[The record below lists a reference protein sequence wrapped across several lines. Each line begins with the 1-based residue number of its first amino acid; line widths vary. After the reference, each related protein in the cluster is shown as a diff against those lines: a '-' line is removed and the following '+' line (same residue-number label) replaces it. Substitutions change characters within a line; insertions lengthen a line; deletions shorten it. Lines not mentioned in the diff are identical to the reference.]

1 MRKKF
6 TMLLAALFLTLGTAW
21 AQTQTAEVQGSTT
34 VEKPEHQYVM
44 KSGNDYWMAANTAP
58 TKHKL
63 GRFAFFEVTET
74 SNDANDY
81 KIYSIDLQKWV
92 SYNKAGS
99 YSNGME
105 FAKLVDSQENAQ
117 PWSVEKKTVGGIGY
131 YQITPYNNNGVAAKY
146 MNWFGGIDASYYSY
160 DDTKTVG
167 LWQSGAGDDAGSR
180 WTLAEC
186 SDLGSIADGGDIATT
201 WTPSSWWTTNDAK
214 GSNVLEAVKAVETT
228 QYSTGNSK
236 VMMRYMHMQVP
247 AGRLDV
253 TLSYQTGNNRLDI
266 VGVDLLNANGEVV
279 VSDYHFGYTGNA
291 KSLNTYTLPV
301 ETAGSYSLRYWVT
314 FKSQPNNSDG
324 NIAIAHTSVAELKEA
339 AKAELDKL
347 AKLSIVTVGD
357 AKTQVD
363 AVEANPNASINAI
376 LVDVKKSV
384 DGKSLQFDNATGE
397 SDVRHNLSV
406 TANISGNRAYGTAS
420 EADDIIWTI
429 KSQADGTFKLYSFV
443 ANKYLGAPG
452 SNDNSAVLTDETGA
466 ACYNFIVTDNNKV
479 ALTSGT
485 KMLHQRN
492 AWSPN
497 YDLIS
502 WWDLNDAASLWNIT
516 EKEIK
521 VTREQYDLADAAKN
535 ALPYAIQQ
543 AYGLVKDAS
552 KYSSN
557 AQETD
562 PNEKSSYANL
572 LDNTYSSYFHSAWS
586 YGVDGNHYL
595 QAEVSEEVKD
605 FCFYFKKRHNTNN
618 SRPTEIEILGSTD
631 GKAFTSIATINSG
644 LPTNENEIDY
654 FSPEIK
660 ATENVKYLRF
670 VVKNT
675 NTPESVEAKGNPFFH
690 FSEFYIFPAVS
701 DVFSLFESY
710 YSFGS
715 ISITDD
721 GIVEA
726 ANGLINAENT
736 LALSNI
742 KKEIQAI
749 LNANKDNHEEV
760 PALGKYS
767 TAGYNALEAAYED
780 LNATQESLENAI
792 AAFEASLNRPVY
804 FITSAWDGGYPAGSA
819 IYYDGMNWLWKK
831 ANKFD
836 RQMWMTIPGYTNGDV
851 PSVDA
856 YDKDGTHYG
865 FYDYFTGTKMRNLD
879 VQIVA
884 VPSWADAYNLQYSET
899 ANNAAMH
906 AQSDKKL
913 VGWNPATISSNQAS
927 AWKIE
932 YLGSS
937 YSLGK
942 LSKEKLAALANL
954 QAAFDSKSYL
964 FNATYG
970 DGLGQYK
977 DNGNAESIYNTLMEV
992 ATFLDSKFS
1001 LFADE
1006 GCTIEEINEMTA
1018 SLNEI
1023 EVSINMPEDGKYYRI
1038 YGANNVIPSG
1048 YYITCHTNNDGG
1060 RIALT
1065 AEANAS
1071 TIYYYKD
1078 GKLQAYLNGKYIAT
1092 SSSHYV
1098 FDNKDHAASDI
1109 TFAASPRVAGAF
1121 TIKSAG
1127 VFLHYKPYYDA
1138 VELDRCSVD
1147 EAVGHDWYI
1156 QEVTMEEINKDI
1168 VTDLNQV
1175 SDQARYKIYGQRGF
1189 MYVDAAEGIVK
1200 STYVNA
1206 NKNVAYSPVNEY
1218 HNFAIVKIGGKS
1230 YLYSVGAKKFVVKS
1244 GDTVALLDY
1253 PDQEITIEPA
1263 ADQNTDYD
1271 WLIKM
1276 GGTNLLNI
1284 TDAHNSGIYTNYNT
1298 EDPGNRWALRKVGKF
1313 DPDYASNVKKVVVK
1327 YNVEGQTFT
1336 KTHGLVANSEIHFSY
1351 AFATVASCKVG
1362 EEAQTITDG
1371 ACSVIVQDNMTIDV
1385 EIDEDLPF
1393 EVARE
1398 ANNIPASAWLYLQ
1411 MNSNNKKYIEYLS
1424 ENEKIEWADASVERA
1439 GVDTHTWALV
1449 GNVVEGFKLVN
1460 YAATTSKALKSTGS
1474 GNPAMDSYANGTAF
1488 VLANTTQSVDGGF
1501 CLQYPGG
1508 QYLNAGATL
1517 QHWGEAD
1524 AGSTLVSSKSPAKL
1538 LDELNTLLTYAAT
1551 VVTIENDK
1559 TAALQTAIEDAQN
1572 SAATD
1577 YATVEGQI
1585 TALNTAIDN
1594 VIKAEVGAGLF
1605 RLKNSASGLYMT
1617 IVTPE
1622 AAAGIQIKAKGS
1634 DATKQAFY
1642 IESTAEAGVYNIKS
1656 TENYFMASSGAWNY
1670 GAYKTANE
1678 EGRAHNVEY
1687 LGEGKYALKTL
1698 KGYAGPNK
1706 GETAENSPLYS
1717 NHTADNNGRE
1727 WELEA
1732 LVKSNI
1738 TYIYKWN
1745 DQTIE
1750 SEVHENVYEGLAA
1763 PATAVTLPFGFSYD
1777 NAALPTT
1784 KGAGN
1789 QEVVIACTLSLP
1801 FQYAATYE
1809 AVETNEYWYYLKFD
1823 SNNNYYLHHADGQNY
1838 IALDSKA
1845 VDKTNKDVYS
1855 WGFVGDPING
1865 FKIVNRAAGSTKI
1878 LSSSTTMAGETGAET
1893 WPIMTVAEGLAEGNN
1908 TLWIPTASAH
1918 ADGGFFLAQKDHP
1931 THRMN
1936 NRGSKLAYWTG
1947 GAGAG
1952 STFVAVARP
1961 FGPVAELEALLVE
1974 AEKLKTEV
1982 DGNIGAIIGKY
1993 SQETAEALTTAVE
2006 TAQKKVDDETAI
2018 TADVEAL
2025 QNAIDAT
2032 KIILPTPGTYYQFHS
2047 AYTKFTER
2055 RALFSNG
2062 NTARWKILN
2071 NADKSFYWLAE
2082 KTAEGNI
2089 VLKNAADSKYLI
2101 GKANNYTDWTVAST
2115 SEGAE
2120 MTVKISGGEGEA
2132 MEYAIILAGRHMHA
2146 ANSGNGVATES
2157 NIVSWETN
2165 ETGSCSSWYIVEAEL
2180 PSFFTVTYKFNYQG
2194 DTKYTQTEQVG
2205 VGGTYPEMNVFLPYE
2220 VTSDFKLPTGT
2231 VQASSVHEFELT
2243 VNKTLPFETGK
2254 WYYAQMHADY
2264 TAYVGDDEGLTWWNN
2279 TYVATEHTDNYLWK
2293 FVGDL
2298 WSGYKMVNK
2307 ATGRAIH
2314 STGNGDASLSSEG
2327 TAFIASNS
2335 DKGGDWF
2342 CLKYPDNAY
2351 YLNAN
2356 AGEGHHKIEHWDD
2369 NDAGSSI
2376 LLTEYK
2382 TYTLDITEDNVYST
2396 YYSDVNLLIPA
2407 GVEVYIATELA
2418 SNYVALEQVKGV
2430 LPAHTGVL
2438 LKNAGAHN
2446 FVTSAA
2452 EPATVTT
2459 EGTDISENHFK
2470 GTTTKTLIDA
2480 EDNTTYYVLANPK
2493 DKVTGEYKGV
2503 GLYKASL
2510 NYKDGTKIQEE
2521 GVVGNQFYNNA
2532 NKVYL
2537 PVVNDDADDE
2547 TAAEALVMRF
2557 GRGQGTTEIE
2567 LPTANGQ
2574 QPTAV
2579 YDLQGRRVLNPTK
2592 GMYIVNGKKV
2602 VIR

>member
-21 AQTQTAEVQGSTT
+21 AQTAEVQGSTT

-44 KSGNDYWMAANTAP
+44 KSGHDYWMAANTAP

-92 SYNKAGS
+92 SYEKAGS

-117 PWSVEKKTVGGIGY
+117 PWSVEKKTVGGVGY

-186 SDLGSIADGGDIATT
+186 LDFGSISDGGDIATT
-201 WTPSSWWTTNDAK
+201 WAPSSWWKTNDAK
-214 GSNVLEAVKAVETT
+214 GSNVLEAVMAVETT
-228 QYSTGNSK
+228 QYSTGNSN

-314 FKSQPNNSDG
+314 FKSQPNNSNG

-363 AVEANPNASINAI
+363 AVDANANPNAAINAI

-384 DGKSLQFDNATGE
+384 DGKNVRFTTYGRNKDG
-397 SDVRHNLSV
+397 SDITAASNGTFFTTLSGD
-406 TANISGNRAYGTAS
+406 AG
-420 EADDIIWTI
+420 IWTL
-429 KSQADGTFKLYSFV
+429 KSNDDGTFKMYNFLS
-443 ANKYLGAPG
+443 NLYLGVTAGNG
-452 SNDNSAVLTDETGA
+452 SHLATCSDFAAAGSYTFNPISENRTNLQNNGNSLHADGWGKIVQWNPDHET
-466 ACYNFIVTDNNKV
+466 
-479 ALTSGT
+479 SE
-485 KMLHQRN
+485 
-492 AWSPN
+492 
-497 YDLIS
+497 
-502 WWDLNDAASLWNIT
+502 ASIWTVVSCDPIA
-516 EKEIK
+516 I
-521 VTREQYDLADAAKN
+521 TREQYDAAVAAKA

-557 AQETD
+557 APETD
-562 PNEKSSYANL
+562 PNEKSSCANL
-572 LDNTYSSYFHSAWS
+572 LDNTYSTYFHSAWS
-586 YGVDGNHYL
+586 YGVDGSHYL

-605 FCFYFKKRHNTNN
+605 FCFYFKKRHSTNN
-618 SRPTEIEILGSTD
+618 NRPTEIEILGSAD
-631 GKAFTSIATINSG
+631 GTEFTKITTINSG

-675 NTPESVEAKGNPFFH
+675 NTPGSVEAKGNPFFH

-710 YSFGS
+710 YSFGA
-715 ISITDD
+715 ISITDN

-726 ANGLINAENT
+726 ANGLINAKNT

-767 TAGYNALEAAYED
+767 TAGYDALEAAYED

-819 IYYDGMNWLWKK
+819 IYYDGTEWMWKK

-836 RQMWMTIPGYTNGDV
+836 CQMWMTIPGYTNGDV

-899 ANNAAMH
+899 VNNAAMH

-942 LSKEKLAALANL
+942 LSKEKLEALANL

-992 ATFLDSKFS
+992 AQFLSSKLN

-1006 GCTIEEINEMTA
+1006 GCTIGNINALTDA
-1018 SLNEI
+1018 LNAI

-1092 SSSHYV
+1092 SSNHYV

-1147 EAVGHDWYI
+1147 EAVGHDWYL

-1189 MYVDAAEGIVK
+1189 MYVDAANGIVK

-1313 DPDYASNVKKVVVK
+1313 DPDYASNVKKVVVN

-1362 EEAQTITDG
+1362 EEAQTITNG
-1371 ACSVIVQDNMTIDV
+1371 ACSVTVQDNMTIDV

-1393 EVARE
+1393 EAARAE
-1398 ANNIPASAWLYLQ
+1398 NNIPASAWLYLQ

-1439 GVDTHTWALV
+1439 GVNTHTWALV

-1559 TAALQTAIEDAQN
+1559 TAALQIAIDDAQN

-1622 AAAGIQIKAKGS
+1622 AAAGIQIKEKAT

-1642 IESTAEAGVYNIKS
+1642 IAPTAEVGVYNIKS

-1670 GAYKTANE
+1670 GAYQTANE
-1678 EGRAHNVEY
+1678 AGRAHKVEY
-1687 LGEGKYALKTL
+1687 LGNGKYALKTL
-1698 KGYAGPNK
+1698 LGYAGPNK
-1706 GETAENSPLYS
+1706 NATSDGSPLYS

-1908 TLWIPTASAH
+1908 TLWIPTASDH

-2006 TAQKKVDDETAI
+2006 TAQTKVDDETAT
-2018 TADVEAL
+2018 TADVEDL
-2025 QNAIDAT
+2025 QDAIDAT
-2032 KIILPTPGTYYQFHS
+2032 KMILPTPGTYYQFHS
-2047 AYTKFTER
+2047 AYTEFTER

-2082 KTAEGNI
+2082 ETAEGNI

-2101 GKANNYTDWTVAST
+2101 GKANNYTNWTVAST

-2120 MTVKISGGEGEA
+2120 MTVKILGGEGEA
-2132 MEYAIILAGRHMHA
+2132 VEYAIILAGRHMHA
-2146 ANSGNGVATES
+2146 ANSSNGEATES

-2165 ETGSCSSWYIVEAEL
+2165 KTGSCSSWYIVEAEL

-2231 VQASSVHEFELT
+2231 VQAPSVHEFELT

-2356 AGEGHHKIEHWDD
+2356 AGADHHKIEHWDD

-2382 TYTLDITEDNVYST
+2382 TYTLNIAAENVYST

-2407 GVEVYIATELA
+2407 DVEVYIATELA
-2418 SNYVALEQVKGV
+2418 SNYVALEQVEGV

-2438 LKNAGAHN
+2438 LKNAGAHTHN

-2452 EPATVTT
+2452 EPATKTT
-2459 EGTDISENHFK
+2459 EGTDISVNHFV
-2470 GTTTKTLIDA
+2470 GTTTKTLIEAADKT
-2480 EDNTTYYVLANPK
+2480 NYYVLAK
-2493 DKVTGEYKGV
+2493 GSKGV
-2503 GLYKASL
+2503 GLYKAKV
-2510 NYKDGTKIQEE
+2510 NKDEDGEDGTTH
-2521 GVVGNQFYNNA
+2521 FYNNA

-2547 TAAEALVMRF
+2547 PAAEALVMRF

-2574 QPTAV
+2574 QPTVV

-2602 VIR
+2602 LF